1 MAKNK
6 MDPNGPFVHRPD
18 PPRDLNAAEATEWRE
33 MVASMPPAY
42 FAGAHY
48 PRLAQFCRHTVEARH
63 ISQLIAACRKPKKT
77 DINEYVKLLTMEL
90 KESDMILRLM
100 RSMRLTHQAVYRAD
114 SPKLRPVSTRPPP
127 WIRQ

>member
-1 MAKNK
+1 
-6 MDPNGPFVHRPD
+6 
-18 PPRDLNAAEATEWRE
+18 
-33 MVASMPPAY
+33 
-42 FAGAHY
+42 
-48 PRLAQFCRHTVEARH
+48 
-63 ISQLIAACRKPKKT
+63 
-77 DINEYVKLLTMEL
+77 L